1 LIAYGNFF
9 SKLTNTVKLLNFFLA
24 LLSLILALIILINVF
39 VSRGNNELS
48 TQLMTSQQV
57 LSGARNNEIA
67 LRALTIRIAQ
77 GAVKDPAMKDI
88 LIKHQLRATIEVN
101 GKQQE
106 VP

>member
-1 LIAYGNFF
+1 M
-9 SKLTNTVKLLNFFLA
+9 KLLNF
-24 LLSLILALIILINVF
+24 LLSLLSLVLALIILINVF
-39 VSRGNNELS
+39 VSRSNNDLS
-48 TQLMTSQQV
+48 SKLMASQQV

-77 GAVKDPAMKDI
+77 GAVKDPVMKDV
-88 LIKHQLRATIEVN
+88 LVKHQLRATIEVN